1 MQQPMTTNNEV
12 GRIKKAE
19 RVTLVGFVVNMIL
32 SVAKIVAGVVGHS
45 SAMLADGIH
54 SLSDFITDLIVIVF
68 IRVSGRQAD
77 STHAYGHGKFETFAT
92 LLIAVVLFAV
102 GVGLCIDAVETIAE
116 AYNGNIL
123 KQPSMIALWAALASI
138 ATKEILYHYTARSGR
153 RIGSSVVIANAW
165 HHRSDAFSS
174 IGTAVGI
181 GGAIFLGEQWRIL
194 DPIASMIVSAF
205 IIKMA
210 IELAKPCIEELLE
223 VSLPEEMRDKIVSI
237 ILQHPEVV
245 SYHKLKTR
253 RIGNSVAID
262 VHIQLDKNLSF
273 EASHEVTR
281 DLESSLKDAFG
292 DNTHVSIHAEPV

>member
-123 KQPSMIALWAALASI
+123 KQPSMIALWAALTSI

-281 DLESSLKDAFG
+281 DLESSLKDVFG